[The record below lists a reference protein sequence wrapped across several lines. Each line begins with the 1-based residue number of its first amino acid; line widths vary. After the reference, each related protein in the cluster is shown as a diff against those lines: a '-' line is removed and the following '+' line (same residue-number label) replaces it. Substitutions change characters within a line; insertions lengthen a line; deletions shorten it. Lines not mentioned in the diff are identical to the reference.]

1 MALADYAAFS
11 AHFPEFQSVEEA
23 QIQSFLDL
31 AAESVP
37 EDPWGKHQLEG
48 HLYLTAHLLASS
60 PFGMN
65 ARLDNLDGKAKED
78 TTTYGCRYKRLKV
91 MRASGVR
98 VV

>member
-1 MALADYAAFS
+1 MALADYSAFS
-11 AHFPEFQSVEEA
+11 AHFPEFSGVEEP
-23 QIQSFLDL
+23 QVQSFLDL

-48 HLYLTAHLLASS
+48 HLYLTAHLLAQS

-65 ARLDNLDGKAKED
+65 ARLDNNDGKSKD
-78 TTTYGCRYKRLKV
+78 DNTTYGARYHRLKV
-91 MRASGVR
+91 MRASGTR